1 MNKETKYPYVLFHIN
16 GSLYCLNSQYLSK
29 IRPMP
34 DYEKIPKAPASIMG
48 MFRQDDRI
56 VTLMEL
62 RTELGYRSMS
72 SECME
77 FEEMIDARKQDHLN
91 WLSELERCIQK
102 DEPFLLA
109 KDPHQCAFGRWYYN
123 FHTDN
128 QAVAFHLRKIEEPH
142 RKLHEAAI
150 EVETC
155 AKDHDQC
162 HRAGPVPGLRIDADR
177 M

>member
-56 VTLMEL
+56 VTLMDL

-77 FEEMIDARKQDHLN
+77 FEEMIDARIISTGFRNLN
-91 WLSELERCIQK
+91 G
-102 DEPFLLA
+102 
-109 KDPHQCAFGRWYYN
+109 AFKRTNPSFWQRIHISVPLDAGITISTQTIRPW
-123 FHTDN
+123 HS
-128 QAVAFHLRKIEEPH
+128 I
-142 RKLHEAAI
+142 
-150 EVETC
+150 C
-155 AKDHDQC
+155 AK
-162 HRAGPVPGLRIDADR
+162 
-177 M
+177 

>member
-56 VTLMEL
+56 VTLMDL

-150 EVETC
+150 EVET
-155 AKDHDQC
+155 
-162 HRAGPVPGLRIDADR
+162 
-177 M
+177 

>member
-56 VTLMEL
+56 VTLMDL

-91 WLSELERCIQK
+91 ISVPLDAGITISTQTIRPWHSI
-102 DEPFLLA
+102 
-109 KDPHQCAFGRWYYN
+109 
-123 FHTDN
+123 
-128 QAVAFHLRKIEEPH
+128 
-142 RKLHEAAI
+142 
-150 EVETC
+150 C
-155 AKDHDQC
+155 AK
-162 HRAGPVPGLRIDADR
+162 
-177 M
+177 